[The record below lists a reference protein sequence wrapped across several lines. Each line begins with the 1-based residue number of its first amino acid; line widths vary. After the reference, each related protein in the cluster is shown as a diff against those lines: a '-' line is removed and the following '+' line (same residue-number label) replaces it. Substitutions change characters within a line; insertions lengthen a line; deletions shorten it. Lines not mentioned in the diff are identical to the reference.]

1 MIICPYQ
8 NMDIYYLGHSSF
20 RLKGKTATL
29 ITDPFSEKMTGLKFP
44 KSEADI
50 VTISHNHEDHNQ
62 GDLVSGHPYIMANP
76 GEYEVK
82 NVSVFG
88 VSAFHD
94 NQKGQERGKNTIFV
108 IEMDKMRICHLG
120 DLGHKL
126 EENILEELDGVDILM
141 IPVGGSVTINPSE
154 AMQVVSQIEPK
165 IVLPMHYNEEGL
177 NQQIFGDL
185 APLEAFLK
193 EAGDKIEH
201 LPKLTVGFDSL
212 PEEKQ
217 QIIILERKN
226 G

>member
-1 MIICPYQ
+1 
-8 NMDIYYLGHSSF
+8 MDIYYLGHSSF
-20 RLKGKTATL
+20 KLKGKNAVL

-62 GDLVSGHPYIMANP
+62 SGLIDGGPYVISNP

-88 VSAFHD
+88 IEAFHD
-94 NQKGQERGKNTIFV
+94 NHQGQEKGKNTIFV

-126 EENILEELDGVDILM
+126 DEKELEEVDGVDILM
-141 IPVGGSVTINPSE
+141 IPVGGSVTVNPAE
-154 AMQVVSQIEPK
+154 AMQVVNQIEPK

-177 NQQIFGDL
+177 NQQIFKDL
-185 APLEAFLK
+185 APLSAFLK
-193 EAGDKIEH
+193 EAGDKIEN
-201 LPKLTVGFDSL
+201 LPKLTVSFDSL

-217 QIIILERKN
+217 QIVVLERKN

>member
-1 MIICPYQ
+1 
-8 NMDIYYLGHSSF
+8 MDIYYLGHSSF
-20 RLKGKTATL
+20 KIKGKNATL

-44 KSEADI
+44 KTEADI

-62 GDLVSGHPYIMANP
+62 SEGIDGNPYVIFNP
-76 GEYEVK
+76 GEYEIK

-88 VSAFHD
+88 IQAFHD
-94 NQKGQERGKNTIFV
+94 DKQGVEKGKNTIFV
-108 IEMDKMRICHLG
+108 IEIDKMRICHLG

-126 EENILEELDGVDILM
+126 DEKVLEEVDGVDILM
-141 IPVGGSVTINPSE
+141 IPVGGSATISPAD
-154 AMQVVSQIEPK
+154 AMQVITQIEPK

-177 NQQIFGDL
+177 NQQVFGDL

-193 EAGDKIEH
+193 ETGEQIEKT
-201 LPKLTVGFDSL
+201 PKLTVTFDSL

-217 QIIILERKN
+217 QIIVLERKN

>member
-1 MIICPYQ
+1 
-8 NMDIYYLGHSSF
+8 MDIYYLGHSSF
-20 RLKGKTATL
+20 KIKGKNTTL

-62 GDLVSGHPYIMANP
+62 ADMVSGNPYVVSNP

-82 NVSVFG
+82 GVSVFG
-88 VSAFHD
+88 IGAFHD
-94 NQKGQERGKNTIFV
+94 TKEGEEKGKNTIFI
-108 IEMDKMRICHLG
+108 IEMDKIRICHLG

-126 EENILEELDGVDILM
+126 DEKELEEVDGVDILM
-141 IPVGGSVTINPSE
+141 IPVGGSVTVNSSE
-154 AMQVVSQIEPK
+154 AMEVVTQIEPK

-185 APLEAFLK
+185 APLSAFLK

-201 LPKLTVGFDSL
+201 LPKLTVSFDSL

-217 QIIILERKN
+217 QIIVLERKN
-226 G
+226 GWNQGSSS

>member
-1 MIICPYQ
+1 
-8 NMDIYYLGHSSF
+8 MDIYYLGHSSF
-20 RLKGKTATL
+20 KLKGKNATL

-62 GDLVSGHPYIMANP
+62 SGLIEGNPYVISNP

-88 VSAFHD
+88 IEAFHD
-94 NQKGQERGKNTIFV
+94 DKKGSEKGKNTIFI
-108 IEMDKMRICHLG
+108 IEMDKIRICHLG

-126 EENILEELDGVDILM
+126 DEKELEEVDGVDILM
-141 IPVGGSVTINPSE
+141 IPVGGSVTVNPSE
-154 AMQVVSQIEPK
+154 AMQVINQIEPK

-185 APLEAFLK
+185 APLSAFLK
-193 EAGDKIEH
+193 EAGDTIEH
-201 LPKLTVGFDSL
+201 LSKLTVSFDTL

-217 QIIILERKN
+217 QIIVLERKN